1 MRNRFI
7 DINADFKCIH
17 CRQHISTN
25 SALSGVI
32 NRNHC
37 PYCLHSRHLDLYSA
51 GDRLSACK
59 GAMMPVGLTLKKTHK
74 KYGNTQGELMLIHCC
89 QECGKV
95 SINRIA
101 ADDIAENIYEVFE
114 KSLCM
119 DQETK
124 NYITESGILA
134 LQAADLEIVQA
145 RLFGGCAYPVYQSA
159 VESFD
164 AWVNI
169 GG

>member
-1 MRNRFI
+1 MRRGFI
-7 DINADFKCIH
+7 DINADFKCNH

-37 PYCLHSRHLDLYSA
+37 PYCLYSKHLDLYSA

-59 GAMMPVGLTLKKTHK
+59 GAMKPVGLTLKKTNK
-74 KYGNTQGELMLIHCC
+74 KYGSANGELMLIHCC
-89 QECGKV
+89 EECAKV

-101 ADDIAENIYEVFE
+101 ADDIAENIYEVYE
-114 KSLCM
+114 NSLRM
-119 DQETK
+119 DLATK
-124 NYITESGILA
+124 TIIEESGIRA

-164 AWVNI
+164 SWSI
-169 GG
+169 L